1 MTISSFNRSKYITI
15 IVYYHILNFST
26 LTAATAAGTAAAGRR
41 MVTKFGFE
49 KYLYSVYEIE
59 FKPDDVIWFVR
70 ANMNLMYMIVFLYF
84 VFVQLGKRVMQSRR
98 PFYGAAFNNTLFC
111 WNLFLTV
118 FSIYGASR
126 VVPYV
131 ILSVIYDDND
141 DAPLE
146 SWILYKISSLSC
158 RNTFAIH
165 NGPAS
170 LWICLFVFSKVIE
183 LIDTVFLV
191 LKKKEVPFL
200 HFFHHLTVL
209 PWAWIE
215 LSRESAPSATFA
227 AMNLSVHSV
236 MYCYFAIMSTETGR
250 NHILPPT
257 EQCGIRISM
266 FITFIQCSQMFCGIL
281 LLLLAFFVKLSSS
294 STCNISYES
303 ILVSFVV
310 YASYLALFLDFANNK
325 YGIVLRFKMWILSSS
340 SLSAWINNLT
350 KKKVSK
356 SKNKGSYSRVANIE
370 NGSSN
375 IAQNNNPKWPW
386 RDTQISLEDRY
397 KMASKLVVMLTHLVE
412 EEEGMQIYGTFK
424 RVQELTTLATNAK
437 ATLKNVVED
446 MDEKSQ
452 KKYRA
457 QEQCKSLTLDE
468 AMQKYIDTLDDVA
481 QRSDQKSIEAAEQK
495 QKKRGKIMGSCVTEK
510 KSDSIN
516 DDDDY
521 PSVLYD
527 ATILGYG
534 KAIPSHCVTN
544 EMVEK
549 RGNFPPGTVD
559 KTRCGVK
566 TRYEAKPENGE
577 DQIKLACKAIRA
589 AVKSANISLQ
599 HDVDCIIHCSGI
611 PAQGIPDDACLIQRE
626 LGLGESG
633 TPSFTIHAS
642 CLSFVV
648 ALDIAAGMIHH
659 GRHRTIILTAAF
671 ANFTNGIDPK
681 DLHTGPLFG
690 DAAAAIVLSSK
701 SFAETINSHAST
713 GAIHH
718 YSFETYGVGVDCC
731 TVRGAGSLGPMR
743 DNCQFRM
750 RGQDTLRLI
759 GKYIRS
765 CASRTANGLDR
776 GLTNL
781 TLIQDENKAGNK
793 KFDIDWVVPHQASQ
807 LALDSLSMMG
817 WEDEKVLKVISKYG
831 NNVGASI
838 PLCLVESIQEGKI
851 KRGQKVLL
859 VGTSAGISFGGMIL
873 TF

>member
-1 MTISSFNRSKYITI
+1 MA
-15 IVYYHILNFST
+15 ST
-26 LTAATAAGTAAAGRR
+26 LSTPAATAAMTAAETTT
-41 MVTKFGFE
+41 VTEFGFG
-49 KYLYSVYEIE
+49 KYIYSLYEIE
-59 FKPDDVIWFVR
+59 FKPTDVIWFAR
-70 ANMNLMYMIVFLYF
+70 NHMNLLFMIVFSYF
-84 VFVQLGKRVMQSRR
+84 VLVQFGKKVMQSRR
-98 PFYGAAFNNTLFC
+98 PFYGALFDNTLFC

-118 FSIYGASR
+118 FSIYGATR

-131 ILSVIYDDND
+131 LLGVIYDDD
-141 DAPLE
+141 DAPSEASL
-146 SWILYKISSLSC
+146 LYKVSSLSC
-158 RNTFAIH
+158 RNTLAVT

-183 LIDTVFLV
+183 LIDTLFLV
-191 LKKKEVPFL
+191 LKKKDVLFL

-257 EQCGIRISM
+257 EQRGIRIAM

-281 LLLLAFFVKLSSS
+281 VLLLASYVKLYSSLP
-294 STCNISYES
+294 CNISYES
-303 ILVSFVV
+303 ILISFAV
-310 YASYLALFLDFANNK
+310 YASYLALFLDLANNK
-325 YGIVLRFKMWILSSS
+325 YGIALRIKMWILSSS
-340 SLSAWINNLT
+340 LSSSPSKWF
-350 KKKVSK
+350 K
-356 SKNKGSYSRVANIE
+356 SKNKGEYSSIDKNE
-370 NGSSN
+370 NGSSDS
-375 IAQNNNPKWPW
+375 AGNNNPKWPW
-386 RDTQISLEDRY
+386 RNTNIALEDRY
-397 KMASKLVVMLTHLVE
+397 NMATKLVVMLTFLVE

-424 RVQELTTLATNAK
+424 RVQELTKTAAAAK
-437 ATLKNVVED
+437 SKEDEIKNVED
-446 MDEKSQ
+446 MDEKSR
-452 KKYRA
+452 KKYNA
-457 QEQCKSLTLDE
+457 QQQWKHLTLNE
-468 AMQKYIDTLDDVA
+468 AMQKYIDVLDIVA
-481 QRSDQKSIEAAEQK
+481 QRSDQKAVEEAKQK
-495 QKKRGKIMGSCVTEK
+495 QKKRSDRMGTKSIEK
-510 KSDSIN
+510 KTGSVFEN
-516 DDDDY
+516 DNS
-521 PSVLYD
+521 PSVMYE

-534 KAIPSHCVTN
+534 KALPSLCITN
-544 EMVEK
+544 EMIEK
-549 RGNFPPGTVD
+549 FGNFPPGTVD

-566 TRYEAKPENGE
+566 TRYRVDPEKGE
-577 DQIKLACKAIRA
+577 DQIQLACKAIRA
-589 AVKSANISLQ
+589 AVKSANISLH

-611 PAQGIPDDACLIQRE
+611 GAQALPDDACLIQRA

-648 ALDIAAGMIHH
+648 ALDIAAGMIHQ
-659 GRHRTIILTAAF
+659 GRHRTIILSASIGNTGDAL
-671 ANFTNGIDPK
+671 NPT
-681 DLHTGPLFG
+681 DLHSAPLFG

-701 SFAETINSHAST
+701 SFAATINSNALT

-718 YSFETYGVGVDCC
+718 YSFETFGVGVDTC
-731 TVRGAGSLGPMR
+731 TIRGGGSMGPRR

-750 RGQDTLRLI
+750 NGPETLRLI

-765 CASRTANGLDR
+765 CASRTASGLDR
-776 GLTNL
+776 GLTDI
-781 TLIQDENKAGNK
+781 TLVEDEDKEGNK

-817 WEDEKVLKVISKYG
+817 WEEEKILKVISKYG

-838 PLCLVESIQEGKI
+838 PLCLVENIEEGRI
-851 KRGQKVLL
+851 KRGQKLLL